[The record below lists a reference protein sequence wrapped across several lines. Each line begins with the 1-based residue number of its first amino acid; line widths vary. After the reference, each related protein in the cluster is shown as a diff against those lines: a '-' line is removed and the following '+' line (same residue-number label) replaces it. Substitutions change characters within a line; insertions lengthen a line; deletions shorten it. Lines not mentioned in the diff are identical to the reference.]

1 MEAAM
6 ARMLVYLAFVGLCG
20 LLVPWGRVLEWAGSE
35 PALASPATSSM
46 GWMGGLMLGIAL
58 AWLYRIEWS
67 AVSERLA
74 GWLKVQ
80 RRRLAWALLG
90 SICAAILMYF

>member
-1 MEAAM
+1 M
-6 ARMLVYLAFVGLCG
+6 ARMLVYLALLGLCG
-20 LLVPWGRVLEWAGSE
+20 VFAPWGSVLELARSE
-35 PALASPATSSM
+35 PALASSATSSM
-46 GWMGGLMLGIAL
+46 GWIGGLMLGLAV

-90 SICAAILMYF
+90 SICAAILLYF

>member
-1 MEAAM
+1 M
-6 ARMLVYLAFVGLCG
+6 ARMLVYLAVLGLGG
-20 LLVPWGRVLEWAGSE
+20 LFAPWGSVLELARSE
-35 PALASPATSSM
+35 PALASSATSSM

-67 AVSERLA
+67 AVSERLV

-90 SICAAILMYF
+90 SIGAAILLYF